1 MLLQFNQ
8 ENGFYAMIFVATFSI
23 SQTQVHTHAC
33 ARAVVYILS
42 AQKEKRERNIKRLSK
57 QKSVSLK
64 VELII
69 STMNLLSG
77 VIVSLAGIFAKTQN
91 KMSSALTK

>member
-1 MLLQFNQ
+1 M
-8 ENGFYAMIFVATFSI
+8 
-23 SQTQVHTHAC
+23 HTRTHTR

-64 VELII
+64 VELIM

-91 KMSSALTK
+91 KMSSDLTK